1 MKYEAIVI
9 GASAGGLKAM
19 MAILGSLNELL
30 PVPVFVAQHRSQ
42 QSNNYLEE
50 LLNQFGTTRVK
61 EAEDKMPIEKGIL
74 YLAPPDYHLLIENKN
89 YMALSLDEPVNYSR
103 PSIDVLFES
112 AAEVYKDKLIG
123 IVLTGANSD
132 GTAGLKE
139 IKSAGG
145 LTIVQDQKTAHVAT
159 MPESALTID
168 PDYVIPLDKMSEF
181 LLTKIFPAKAKKHS
195 AKKKT

>member
-145 LTIVQDQKTAHVAT
+145 LTIVQDPKTAHVAT